1 MEFLVLLHP
10 VLIIIFVAVSSVVFT
25 FLLQQGEDVIDSAF
39 S

>member
-10 VLIIIFVAVSSVVFT
+10 VLIIIFVAVSSVVLT